1 MTKITQIP
9 PVISPVILSGGSG
22 TRLWPLSRAAYP
34 KQFID
39 LVGEHSL
46 MQQTCLR
53 FDAPLFAPVSI
64 LCNEAHRFLVGEQL
78 SELGL
83 EPGNIIL
90 EPVGRNT
97 APAALVAALINAE
110 HDPERLILLL
120 PSDHVIDDTHG
131 FQATIEQ
138 GVDAAQSGN
147 IITFGVRP
155 DAPETGCGYIETI
168 ARNGESVLDVE
179 RFVEKPSHE
188 KAEEYLCSDVFFWN
202 AGIFLYSVQT
212 MIEAFEAHAPDILKH
227 CRAALKHAESDLD
240 FLRLDRDAYEQCKN
254 ISLDYGIIEKIDNIK
269 CVPLETPWS
278 DLGAWSA
285 IWAHMNKDANG
296 NVMRGDAI
304 LHDVT
309 GSYIHSADGA
319 CLTVVGL
326 DNVMAIATKDAI
338 LITSKDRAQDVKH
351 IVDELKARG
360 RDEVVEHMRVYRPW
374 GWYEGLGAGD
384 RFQVKSLMV
393 KPGSQ
398 LSLQSHFH
406 RAEHWV
412 VVEGTAE
419 VTVGDNTVLLTENQS
434 TYIPIGATHRLGNPG
449 KLPTLLIEVQSGA
462 YLGEDDIVRH
472 DDDFGRD
479 NKVPIEL
486 AK

>member
-1 MTKITQIP
+1 MGQDIQIS

-53 FDAPLFAPVSI
+53 FDAPLFTPVSI

-83 EPGNIIL
+83 KAANIVL

-97 APAALVAALINAE
+97 APAALIAALINDE
-110 HDPERLILLL
+110 TQDLVLLL
-120 PSDHVIDDTHG
+120 PSDHVIDDHQS
-131 FQATIEQ
+131 FQKTIET
-138 GVDAAQSGN
+138 GVEAAKSGN
-147 IITFGVRP
+147 IVTFGVRP
-155 DAPETGCGYIETI
+155 DAPETGYGYIETSVLDG
-168 ARNGESVLDVE
+168 ASVLDVE
-179 RFVEKPSHE
+179 RFVEKPSLE
-188 KAEEYLCSDVFFWN
+188 KAEDYLKSGNFLWN
-202 AGIFLYSVQT
+202 GGIFLYAPAT
-212 MIEAFEAHAPDILKH
+212 MIKAFEQHAPDTLAQ
-227 CRAALKHAESDLD
+227 CQAALANAKRDLD
-240 FLRLDRDAYEQCKN
+240 FLRLDKAAYEQCEN

-285 IWAHMNKDANG
+285 IWTHMNKDAQG
-296 NVMRGDAI
+296 NVIRGDAI

-351 IVDELKARG
+351 IVEELKARG

-374 GWYEGLGAGD
+374 GWYEGLSAGD

-419 VTVGDNTVLLTENQS
+419 VTVGETTTLLTENQS

-462 YLGEDDIVRH
+462 YLGEDDIVRY
-472 DDDFGRD
+472 DDDFGR
-479 NKVPIEL
+479 
-486 AK
+486 